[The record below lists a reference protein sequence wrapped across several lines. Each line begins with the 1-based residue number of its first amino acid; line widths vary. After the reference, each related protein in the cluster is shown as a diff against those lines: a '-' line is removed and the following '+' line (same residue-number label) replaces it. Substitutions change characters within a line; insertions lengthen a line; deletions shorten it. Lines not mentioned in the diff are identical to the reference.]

1 MSGWDKKT
9 ATGST
14 GKPDFTQEKTA
25 TCYLPKGADWY
36 DFRTGK
42 RYRGGR
48 DVTITTLLAEAPT
61 FVRAGSIIPMAP
73 PVTYAKEKPWDNLDI
88 VVYPGADADFL
99 LYEDEGDGYRY
110 EQGAYT
116 TIRLHWDDARRQLTI
131 SPREGS
137 FPGMLQSRTFHI
149 RMVGTQAARTVS
161 YAGTET
167 VVDMR

>member
-1 MSGWDKKT
+1 MGNVASEGT
-9 ATGST
+9 
-14 GKPDFTQEKTA
+14 PNNFTQI
-25 TCYLPKGADWY
+25 L
-36 DFRTGK
+36 
-42 RYRGGR
+42 
-48 DVTITTLLAEAPT
+48 
-61 FVRAGSIIPMAP
+61 
-73 PVTYAKEKPWDNLDI
+73 
-88 VVYPGADADFL
+88 
-99 LYEDEGDGYRY
+99 EGDGYRY